1 MAERIRD
8 VLIEDGM
15 KDAYLTYAMSV
26 IISRALP
33 DVRDG
38 LKPSQRRILV
48 AMHDLNLG
56 PNAKFRKCA
65 KICGDTS
72 GNYHPHGEEVIYPT
86 LVRMAQDFNMRY
98 PLVDGQGNFG
108 SVDGDPPAAMRY
120 TEARMTAIAVDMLED
135 IDKDTVDFVPNYDE
149 TRTEPVVLPAKFPNL
164 LVNGGS
170 GIAVG
175 MATNIPPHNLSEMVD
190 GLVALIDNPAITV
203 EELMRYVPGPDFPTG
218 GIICGV
224 KGIKEA
230 YETGRGRIIVRAR
243 SRIEQLRGGKTAI
256 VVTEIPYQMTKTR
269 IIERMAELV
278 TSGQIKGISDI
289 RDESDRD
296 GTRLVIEL
304 KKGEM
309 PQVVLNQLYKH
320 GVLQT
325 TFGVIM
331 LALKGGRPVTMS
343 LKEMMQCYIDH
354 RIEVILRRT
363 QFLLDKAEKRL
374 HIVQGLLVAL
384 DFIDEVIE
392 TIRSSKTQDEAREKL
407 MERFRL
413 TRVQADA
420 ILAMQLARLVGLER
434 QKLVKERDELRAK
447 IKDCWETLRSRA
459 KVLSI
464 IRKDLLEMKERYG
477 DARRTEI
484 VEKEP
489 QELRIEDLI
498 KEQNVAVTLTHA
510 GYIKRTPLEQYRRQ
524 ARGGKGMVGAGTR
537 DEDFLQY
544 VYVCS
549 THDWL
554 LVFTSA
560 GKVYWLR
567 VFDIPEAARA
577 TRGRSIANLLQLGK
591 NEQIQSV
598 IAIRDFAKGNLFF
611 VTEKG
616 LVKKTPLSEFS
627 RPRRGGIIAITLQN
641 GDRLVSVLTTSGGDD
656 VVLGTR
662 GGMAIR
668 FSEEE
673 VRAMGRNAR
682 GVRGIKLRKGDSVC
696 GAVVVEEGG
705 TLLSV
710 LSNGNAKRSPFEE
723 YRRQARGG
731 VGLINAKLAKDV
743 SVVGLLAAHDE
754 DELVLITEAGKMIRV
769 AVRDIRVTSR
779 ATKGV
784 RLIRL
789 EEGDR
794 IVSVARVEKD

>member
-641 GDRLVSVLTTSGGDD
+641 GDRLVSVLTTSGEDD

-754 DELVLITEAGKMIRV
+754 DELVLITETGKMIRV

>member
-1 MAERIRD
+1 
-8 VLIEDGM
+8 M

-86 LVRMAQDFNMRY
+86 LVRMAQDFNIRY

-120 TEARMTAIAVDMLED
+120 TEARMTAIAVNMLED

-175 MATNIPPHNLSEMVD
+175 MATNIPPHNLSEIVD
-190 GLVALIDNPAITV
+190 GLVALIDNPAISV

-243 SRIEQLRGGKTAI
+243 WRIEQLRGGRTAV

-278 TSGQIKGISDI
+278 TSGQVKGISDI

-296 GTRLVIEL
+296 GTRLVIEF

-309 PQVVLNQLYKH
+309 PQVVMNQLYKH
-320 GVLQT
+320 GVLQA

-392 TIRSSKTQDEAREKL
+392 TIRSSRTQDEARKRL

-434 QKLVKERDELRAK
+434 QKLMKERDELRAK
-447 IKDCWETLRSRA
+447 IKDCWETLRSRP

-484 VEKEP
+484 VEQEP

-498 KEQNVAVTLTHA
+498 KEQDVAVTLTHA

-537 DEDFLQY
+537 DEDFLEY

-577 TRGRSIANLLQLGK
+577 TRGRSIANLLQLGRS
-591 NEQIQSV
+591 EQIQSV
-598 IAIRDFAKGNLFF
+598 IATRDFTKGNLFF

-616 LVKKTPLSEFS
+616 LVKKTPLSAFS

-641 GDRLVSVLTTSGGDD
+641 GDRLVSALTTSGEDD
-656 VVLGTR
+656 VVVGTR

-682 GVRGIKLRKGDSVC
+682 GVRGIRLRKGDSVC

-789 EEGDR
+789 EKGDR
-794 IVSVARVEKD
+794 IVSVARVERD